1 MRIKTVAVAA
11 LSVVS
16 LLGSAFIVA
25 KVKRFPGK
33 QGFTLLIRTT
43 DYPADGRAPILASTK
58 VRYHK
63 ADGSWKM
70 DTSYANGRVD
80 VGFGQMGRGVFHVD
94 EKNKRLDYLSGI
106 SLHDRTE
113 ADLKSSSDFAGEETL
128 LGFKTLHFHRVSD
141 LTGEVSDTYLCPAL
155 QNFPIKAVTTGRNGA
170 KTVYETVQVI
180 LGEPSFSTTDYPV
193 DMKHYEEVHGTG
205 TAPAVPK

>member
-1 MRIKTVAVAA
+1 MKIKTVAIAA
-11 LSVVS
+11 LFVVS
-16 LLGSAFIVA
+16 MFAAALIVA
-25 KVKRFPGK
+25 KVKRAQSP
-33 QGFTLLIRTT
+33 QGFTLQMRTT
-43 DYPADGRAPILASTK
+43 DYPADGSAPILASTQ

-63 ADGSWKM
+63 ADGNWNAE
-70 DTSYANGRVD
+70 TTYPNGRVN
-80 VGFGQMGRGVFHVD
+80 VLFGKMGRGVFHVD
-94 EKNKRLDYLSGI
+94 EKNKRLEYLSGI

-180 LGEPSFSTTDYPV
+180 PGEPSFSTPDYPV
-193 DMKHYEEVHGTG
+193 DMKRYEEVHGTG

>member
-1 MRIKTVAVAA
+1 MKTKTVVIAT
-11 LSVVS
+11 LFVVS
-16 LLGSAFIVA
+16 LLGAALIVA
-25 KVKRFPGK
+25 KVKRVPSK

-43 DYPADGRAPILASTK
+43 DYPADGRAPMLASTK

-70 DTSYANGRVD
+70 ETTYANGRID
-80 VGFGQMGRGVFHVD
+80 LGFGQMGRGVFHVD

-106 SLHDRTE
+106 SLRDRSE
-113 ADLKSSSDFAGEETL
+113 ADLKSSPDFAGEETL

-180 LGEPSFSTTDYPV
+180 LGEPSFSTPDYPV
-193 DMKHYEEVHGTG
+193 DMKHYEEVHGAG
-205 TAPAVPK
+205 TARAVQK

>member
-25 KVKRFPGK
+25 KVKRVPSK

-43 DYPADGRAPILASTK
+43 DYPADGAPILASTK

-70 DTSYANGRVD
+70 ETSYPNGRVD

-113 ADLKSSSDFAGEETL
+113 ADLKSTSDFAGEETL

-155 QNFPIKAVTTGRNGA
+155 QNFPIKAVTTARNGA
-170 KTVYETVQVI
+170 KSVHETVQVI
-180 LGEPSFSTTDYPV
+180 LGEPSFSTADYPV
-193 DMKHYEEVHGTG
+193 DMKRYEEVHGTG
-205 TAPAVPK
+205 TAPVVPK